1 MNPHAVLLVMNAG
14 SSSIKFAC
22 FRQASFDAAPLPC
35 LQGELVD
42 GGQQRRLTLAT
53 ADRRWEEAVSARAR
67 SGGVEEALGQILDTV
82 CRLVREGAITPEAG
96 TIAAVGHR
104 IVHGGEAFAGPVVI
118 TAAVRQSLEQL
129 MPLAPLHMPHNLG
142 AIDVVSAR
150 LPEATQVA
158 CFDTA
163 FHQTCPPAARRFAI
177 PRHYH
182 DAGLKRYGFH
192 GLSYEYVARRFAALT
207 ERLPRR
213 VVVAHLG
220 AGASLCGL
228 LDGKSVTTTM
238 GYTPLDGLVMATRC
252 GSLDP
257 GVVLAL
263 ATRFGHSVP
272 EIEAVLSTQSGLL
285 GVSGVS
291 GDMATL
297 LAANDPQA
305 EEAIELFCRAIVR
318 ETAAAAAELGGLD
331 ALVFTGGIGSH
342 SPAIRQRV
350 CQGLTW
356 LGVSLSP
363 QANREAALESR
374 LDTGSGP
381 ALWTIKTD
389 EQLVIAEH
397 VLQVLKRLG
406 QPSSG

>member
-1 MNPHAVLLVMNAG
+1 
-14 SSSIKFAC
+14 
-22 FRQASFDAAPLPC
+22 
-35 LQGELVD
+35 
-42 GGQQRRLTLAT
+42 
-53 ADRRWEEAVSARAR
+53 
-67 SGGVEEALGQILDTV
+67 
-82 CRLVREGAITPEAG
+82 
-96 TIAAVGHR
+96 
-104 IVHGGEAFAGPVVI
+104 
-118 TAAVRQSLEQL
+118 
-129 MPLAPLHMPHNLG
+129 
-142 AIDVVSAR
+142 
-150 LPEATQVA
+150 
-158 CFDTA
+158 
-163 FHQTCPPAARRFAI
+163 
-177 PRHYH
+177 
-182 DAGLKRYGFH
+182 
-192 GLSYEYVARRFAALT
+192 
-207 ERLPRR
+207 
-213 VVVAHLG
+213 
-220 AGASLCGL
+220 
-228 LDGKSVTTTM
+228 M

-263 ATRFGHSVP
+263 GTRFGHSVP